1 MKKICTEYLEPGM
14 ILAKDIQGADGS
26 VFLEAGAL
34 LDADAIVALEDLG
47 IQFAYIKPDEAFTGP
62 EAVLGRVET
71 YVRYFFQ
78 YVDPDNVA
86 FIELF
91 KVVMERAVEAASK
104 GWEIPC
110 EHERQAKSV
119 EHLHDLFFRDQG
131 ASLDLVKHE
140 TSLSSFPDTYF
151 KIKEV
156 LDSPA
161 STAADMAKVVSAD
174 VGLTAKL
181 LRLVNSPF
189 FGVTGHVD
197 SITHAVT
204 LVGASELATLALGIS
219 AIKFFKDIPPE
230 LMDME
235 TFWKHSL
242 RCAVFGRVLASKVKG
257 LKPDRFFTAGLLHD
271 AGRLIMFKN
280 LPYAS
285 VQAMI
290 YARSNG
296 LPLVDAE
303 REVLGFDHTEVAGL
317 LLEEWNFPAELRTI
331 IAYHHNPEASPAPGD
346 AAIIQLADN
355 LACAVEISFGGMYAL
370 PGMSRDAWNKLGLD
384 PHEIDKIFALYD
396 KHFQELTSV
405 FF

>member
-1 MKKICTEYLEPGM
+1 MV
-14 ILAKDIQGADGS
+14 LAKDVKGADDS
-26 VFLEAGAL
+26 VLFAAGAV
-34 LDADAIVALEDLG
+34 LDHEAIEAVRALG
-47 IQFAYIKPDEAFTGP
+47 APFAYIKPDDVFTG
-62 EAVLGRVET
+62 EEKRLERAESF
-71 YVRYFFQ
+71 VRYYFQ
-78 YVDPDNVA
+78 YVDSDS
-86 FIELF
+86 ELF
-91 KVVMERAVEAASK
+91 NELFRLVLQRVAGAMEK

-110 EHERQAKSV
+110 EYERQAKSV

-151 KIKEV
+151 KIKEL
-156 LDSPA
+156 LDSPT

-174 VGLTAKL
+174 VSLAAKL

-189 FGVTGHVD
+189 FGVAGRVD
-197 SITHAVT
+197 SISHAIA
-204 LVGASELATLALGIS
+204 LVGVSELATLALGIS

-242 RCAVFGRVLASKVKG
+242 RCAVFGKCIASLVPG
-257 LKPDRFFTAGLLHD
+257 LTSERFFTAGLLHD

-285 VQAMI
+285 VQAML
-290 YARSNG
+290 YARNMG
-296 LPLVDAE
+296 APLLEAE

-317 LLEEWNFPAELRTI
+317 LLEEWNFPAELCSI
-331 IAYHHNPEASPAPGD
+331 IAYHHTPMSSPSPREAAV
-346 AAIIQLADN
+346 IQLADIM
-355 LACAVEISFGGMYAL
+355 ACSVEIASTGMYAL
-370 PGMSRDAWNKLGLD
+370 PGMSSEAWKLLGLSPYD
-384 PHEIDKIFALYD
+384 LGKLIALHDKY
-396 KHFQELTSV
+396 FQELTSV